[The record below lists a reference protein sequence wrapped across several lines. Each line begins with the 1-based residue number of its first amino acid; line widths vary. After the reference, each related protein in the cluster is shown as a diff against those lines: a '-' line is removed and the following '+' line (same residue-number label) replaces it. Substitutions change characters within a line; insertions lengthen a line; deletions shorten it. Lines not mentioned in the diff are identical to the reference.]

1 MEWTG
6 VLMEYWNGAA
16 GNFDTVVVQ
25 LEMTNMKTYI
35 HAIHAIQLKVLQIS
49 YPV

>member
-25 LEMTNMKTYI
+25 LEMTNMKTYV
-35 HAIHAIQLKVLQIS
+35 HAIQLKVLQIS